1 MRHRKIRSDLIHRS
15 ALGGYTIEG
24 PYGRR
29 RGIRHLMARIV
40 AWLGGAR

>member
-1 MRHRKIRSDLIHRS
+1 MRHRNIRSDLIHRS

-24 PYGRR
+24 PYVRQ
-29 RGIRHLMARIV
+29 RGIRRAIARIV